1 MRKVSQLGR
10 ATNVNK
16 QTNVLYL
23 ALSLPPLSL
32 SACYI
37 DIDND
42 DDDENE
48 EVDESKRVY
57 SRWNELPNLVLEEI
71 FTYLT
76 PRERYYASLVGDDS
90 SLSLYL
96 SNCNRY

>member
-1 MRKVSQLGR
+1 M
-10 ATNVNK
+10 
-16 QTNVLYL
+16 NVLSFSL
-23 ALSLPPLSL
+23 ALSLPLSL

-42 DDDENE
+42 DDDEDE
-48 EVDESKRVY
+48 DLDESKRVY

-76 PRERYYASLVGDDS
+76 PRERYYASLVSDHPFLS
-90 SLSLYL
+90 PSLPVSP
-96 SNCNRY
+96 